1 MSLVLLLFGC
11 PALAQTKTLKL
22 ATREEV
28 RDLKDTIRTL
38 ERALK
43 EVQAEV
49 GKGNGAKATK
59 PAS

>member
-1 MSLVLLLFGC
+1 
-11 PALAQTKTLKL
+11 
-22 ATREEV
+22 
-28 RDLKDTIRTL
+28 LKDTIRTL

-49 GKGNGAKATK
+49 QKTNGAKTTK